1 MSELQFSL
9 LVIGIGVIVVL
20 YAFGWWKQ
28 KQYQQRFEGIFKPPR
43 NDALYENPEA
53 ETADTVE
60 SKSSPNISDA
70 GLSESDSAGSFIDET
85 CSILDVR
92 DDFIIEIHAAS
103 PHVASVLNGLWQR
116 KFDFGKPV
124 HVCGMTFATKKWER
138 VIPES
143 QTLYKR
149 FRLALQL
156 VDRGGPISAAKLADF
171 RDLVS
176 GIAQNL
182 NADTSTPDVDETH
195 RRAIDLDAFCASV
208 DQMVGVNLMPPGK
221 RLLLGSKIS
230 QSATLLGMTLES
242 DGAFH
247 QLDEQG
253 HSLFSLTNR
262 DAKPFQHHLLET
274 SGSAGITLLLDVPR
288 VSSPT
293 EKFDE
298 WMQVAHGLGK
308 GLQVNLVDDHDVPL
322 SESGL
327 ALIRT
332 RIEEI
337 EAKMTEYGITPGS
350 PQAHRLFS

>member
-1 MSELQFSL
+1 MSELQFIL
-9 LVIGIGVIVVL
+9 MIIGIGVIVLL
-20 YAFGWWKQ
+20 YAFDWRQQ
-28 KQYQQRFEGIFKPPR
+28 KQYQKRFEGAFKPPQ
-43 NDALYENPEA
+43 NNTSHEESETDA
-53 ETADTVE
+53 TDTIE
-60 SKSSPNISDA
+60 NISSSEISDSA
-70 GLSESDSAGSFIDET
+70 LFESDSAGSYIDEI
-85 CSILDVR
+85 CSTLDIR
-92 DDFIIEIHAAS
+92 DDFIIEIHATN
-103 PHVASVLNGLWQR
+103 PHIASVLNSLWQR

-124 HVCGMTFATKKWER
+124 HVCGMTVATKKWER

-156 VDRGGPISAAKLADF
+156 VDRSGPISAAKLADF
-171 RDLVS
+171 RDLAS

-182 NADTSTPDVDETH
+182 DADTSIPDFNETH

-230 QSATLLGMTLES
+230 QSATLLGMTLGS

-247 QLDEQG
+247 QIDGQG
-253 HSLFSLTNR
+253 YSLFSLTNR

-274 SGSAGITLLLDVPR
+274 SGSTGITLLLDVPR
-288 VSSPT
+288 VSTPT
-293 EKFDE
+293 EKFDQL
-298 WMQVAHGLGK
+298 MQVAHGLAK
-308 GLQVNLVDDHDVPL
+308 GLQVNLVDDHDKPI

-327 ALIRT
+327 AIIRT
-332 RIEEI
+332 RINEI
-337 EAKMTEYGITPGS
+337 ETKMTEYGIIPGS